1 MVPRQGFEPVGTEV
15 SLLWTTH
22 IALGFMVPGQVGMG
36 ERNRAKKDCEWIA
49 PDSAGLA
56 FLVHISGTHD
66 PREFINSLDQTPGE
80 AQNRYKAN
88 APVKSWNSAGTVIHF
103 RKS

>member
-1 MVPRQGFEPVGTEV
+1 MVTRQAFEPVGTKV
-15 SLLWTTH
+15 SLLWTAH
-22 IALGFMVPGQVGMG
+22 IALDFMVPGQVGMG
-36 ERNRAKKDCEWIA
+36 ESEPRQKGLRM
-49 PDSAGLA
+49 DSAGFCRIGLFDA
-56 FLVHISGTHD
+56 HD
-66 PREFINSLDQTPGE
+66 PPEFINSLDQIPGE